1 MLPEKSV
8 AITLDD
14 GYLDN
19 FEQAYPILK
28 KYGAKATIF
37 MTTINLT
44 RPDRLHAVHLVE
56 MRRNQVRYGSHTV
69 HHYDR
74 VSLDPDVLDFELVES
89 KRVLEEIL
97 GEEIDSLAYP
107 SGAYNQ
113 VVVLHA
119 LGAGYRAGWKKGGG
133 MVTRVGDGGL
143 FMVGAHVA
151 HDCTVGDNVIM
162 ANNAT
167 VGGHVTIGDYAILG
181 GLSAVHQFVR
191 IGRHAMVG
199 GMSGVE
205 HDVIPYGSVMGDRAY
220 LSGLN
225 IVGLKRRGFNREDI
239 HALRTAYRLFFAE
252 EGTMAERLA
261 DVAELFPHNE
271 AVMDI
276 VNFIQSNSSRSVC
289 QPKSGR
295 AAA

>member
-1 MLPEKSV
+1 MAAIHPTAIVDSGAELADDVTIGPYCVVGGEV
-8 AITLDD
+8 ALGSGI
-14 GYLDN
+14 
-19 FEQAYPILK
+19 ILESHVVIGGRTSIGAGCHIFPFASIGLQPQDL
-28 KYGAKATIF
+28 KYEGE
-37 MTTINLT
+37 
-44 RPDRLHAVHLVE
+44 P
-56 MRRNQVRYGSHTV
+56 S
-69 HHYDR
+69 
-74 VSLDPDVLDFELVES
+74 ELV
-89 KRVLEEIL
+89 I
-97 GEEIDSLAYP
+97 
-107 SGAYNQ
+107 
-113 VVVLHA
+113 
-119 LGAGYRAGWKKGGG
+119 GAGNTIREHVTMNPGTKGGG
-133 MVTRVGDGGL
+133 MVTRVGDDGL

-151 HDCTVGDNVIM
+151 HDCTIGDHVIM

-167 VGGHVTIGDYAILG
+167 IGGHVTIGEYAILG

-191 IGRHAMVG
+191 IGPHAMVG

-225 IVGLKRRGFNREDI
+225 IIGLKRRGFGREDI

-252 EGTMAERLA
+252 EGTMVERLD
-261 DVAELFPHNE
+261 DVAELFPDNE

-276 VNFIQSNSSRSVC
+276 VSFIQGNSSRSVC